1 MGNDQQ
7 LARRI
12 RAFRKLKGFTQ
23 TELAESVGVSI
34 AIIGAVE
41 RGARKADNLLIRR
54 ISEVL
59 GVEQQEL
66 YPPVQIPEEL

>member
-1 MGNDQQ
+1 MENDQ

-12 RAFRKLKGFTQ
+12 RAFRKLKGFSQ
-23 TELAESVGVSI
+23 TELAEAVGVSI

-41 RGARKADNLLIRR
+41 RNARKADLMLIRR
-54 ISEVL
+54 ICEVL

-66 YPPVQIPEEL
+66 LIPTPSEEV

>member
-23 TELAESVGVSI
+23 TELAEAVGVSI

-41 RGARKADNLLIRR
+41 RGARKADDLLIRR

-59 GVEQQEL
+59 GVQRQEL
-66 YPPVQIPEEL
+66 CPPVQTLEEM